1 MDAEAWKKRYQRE
14 KAARKAAE
22 CIAEEKTREIF
33 FRNQELTELAA
44 SLEEAVKERTRELET
59 QNLSLEEHRDQLANQ
74 QQVLEATNH
83 ALIEKAAELEKISR
97 YKSEFLA
104 NVSHELRTPL
114 NSTIILSKL
123 ILDDKDNG
131 LSADDRQSISIIYN
145 NANELLEII
154 EGILDMSRVQAG
166 DLNINMEDVSTRELC
181 KALEDQFIP
190 LADEK
195 SLQFS
200 IEVDDAIG
208 EWINT
213 DRKRLKQILKNL
225 LSNACKFTPVNGQVT
240 LRIFKGIWNPDT
252 DYTSESLNF
261 SVSDSGIGIPLEKQ
275 KTIFQTFKQIDGS
288 ISREYGGT
296 GLGLAI
302 CRKLADL
309 MDAQLTLV
317 SEEGQGSIFTL
328 ALPPGSLLPN
338 IDGDIAASGD
348 SQFFID
354 NVSASEGSEED
365 EVVEFNEETVLLV
378 DDDLRNSFALSQLL
392 QKYGLKVLLSENGKK
407 ALELMETERQI
418 DLVLLD
424 LMMPTMDGFAM
435 LEQLRGRYEYRM
447 LPVVMLTA
455 SSSEEDE
462 KRCRLAGADDYL
474 TKPVAVSELI
484 ECLERWLSV

>member
-14 KAARKAAE
+14 KTARKAAE
-22 CIAEEKTREIF
+22 SIAEEKTREIF
-33 FRNQELTELAA
+33 FRNQELTKLAA
-44 SLEEAVKERTRELET
+44 SLEEAVKERTSELEEK
-59 QNLSLEEHRDQLANQ
+59 NINLEEHRDKLKKQREMLQEANQ
-74 QQVLEATNH
+74 ALE
-83 ALIEKAAELEKISR
+83 EKAAELEKISR

-123 ILDDKDNG
+123 MVENAEG
-131 LSADDRQSISIIYN
+131 SLSAEDQQSISIIYN

-154 EGILDMSRVQAG
+154 EDILDMSKVQAG
-166 DLNINMEDVSTRELC
+166 ELSIHMEDVSIRELC
-181 KALEDQFIP
+181 QALEDQFRP

-195 SLQFS
+195 SQQFS
-200 IEVDDAIG
+200 IDVDENLG

-225 LSNACKFTPVNGQVT
+225 LSNACKFTPEKGQVK
-240 LRIFKGIWNPDT
+240 LRVFKDVWNPDT

-261 SVSDSGIGIPLEKQ
+261 SVSDTGIGIPLDKQ
-275 KTIFQTFKQIDGS
+275 KTVFQMFKQADGS
-288 ISREYGGT
+288 TSRQYGGT

-309 MDAQLTLV
+309 MDSQLTLV
-317 SEEGQGSIFTL
+317 SDQGQGATFTL
-328 ALPPGSLLPN
+328 SLPPGSLLPD
-338 IDGDIAASGD
+338 IDEHRSLGGD
-348 SQFFID
+348 SQFFINAD
-354 NVSASEGSEED
+354 EFEPEEG
-365 EVVEFNEETVLLV
+365 VEFNEETVLLV

-392 QKYGLKVLLSENGKK
+392 QKYGLKVLLSENGKQ
-407 ALELMETERQI
+407 ALDLMETERQV

-447 LPVVMLTA
+447 LPVIMLTA
-455 SSSEEDE
+455 STDDADE

-474 TKPVAVSELI
+474 TKPVAVSELLD
-484 ECLERWLSV
+484 CLNRWLSV